1 MLPERGRI
9 HFIGIGGA
17 GMSALAK
24 VLLERGREVSGSDAR
39 RSRTTDAL
47 AAMGARIDFGHDAA
61 AVGGAAG
68 VVYSSAVKSD
78 NPEIVAARSGG
89 ALVLRR
95 GEALASLLQGTSS
108 VIVAGTHGKT
118 TTASMI
124 VAILKRAGLHPT
136 YLVGGAIEAEAINAG
151 DGGGDIAVAESD
163 ESDGSF
169 LLLEPSVAVITNIEP
184 DHLDHWKT
192 MEAIEE
198 AFDRFIAGADC
209 AVVRAQDSVARLAAE
224 RAGSKL
230 ILYGERGE
238 VFADEIL
245 LEAHSSS
252 FVLVSKQAR
261 TPVRLEVA
269 GAHNVTNALAA
280 AAACLELGI
289 ATEEIAAGLE
299 SFSGVPRRYQLRGRR
314 RGITIIDDYAHHPT
328 EIAAALAAARLGS
341 WRRVVAVFQPHLFSR
356 TAALQFE
363 FGAAFGDADVVV
375 VTDVYAAR
383 EDPLPGIN
391 GKLISDAVGTALP
404 GRPLAYLAR
413 RDELLAYLFDRVRPG
428 DLVLTLGAGDI
439 TTVADDLLEALEEE
453 AA

>member
-24 VLLERGREVSGSDAR
+24 VLLERGREISGSDAR

-47 AAMGARIDFGHDAA
+47 ATLGARINLGHDAA
-61 AVGGAAG
+61 AVGDAAG
-68 VVYSSAVKSD
+68 VVYSSAIKSD
-78 NPEIVAARSGG
+78 NPEIIAARSGG

-95 GEALASLLQGTSS
+95 GEALASLLQGTRS

-136 YLVGGAIEAEAINAG
+136 YMVGGAIEADAIYAG
-151 DGGGDIAVAESD
+151 DGVGDIAVAESD

-169 LLLEPSVAVITNIEP
+169 LLLDPSIAVITNIEP
-184 DHLDHWKT
+184 DHLDHWRT
-192 MEAIEE
+192 IEAIEE
-198 AFDRFIAGADC
+198 AFGRFIADADC

-230 ILYGERGE
+230 ILYAEGGE
-238 VFADEIL
+238 VFADEVL

-252 FVLVSKQAR
+252 LVLVSKQAR

-280 AAACLELGI
+280 AAACIELGI
-289 ATEEIAAGLE
+289 RTEVIAAGLE
-299 SFSGVPRRYQLRGRR
+299 SFSGVQRRYQLRGRH

-328 EIAAALAAARLGS
+328 EVAAALAAARLGS

-363 FGAAFGDADVVV
+363 FGTAFGDADVVV

-383 EDPLPGIN
+383 EEPLPGIS
-391 GKLISDAVGTALP
+391 GKLISDAVGTVLP

-439 TTVADDLLEALEEE
+439 TTVADDLLEALEE